1 MVDEGAGAIS
11 LALLYF
17 VEGTVTLIVHFI
29 VWDCIFPE
37 KTVFYKTDEET
48 HEYISEH
55 RRKRGAHY
63 ENCNSGSRQP
73 GTGYGIY
80 PI

>member
-1 MVDEGAGAIS
+1 MTTDCYRNMFYAAF
-11 LALLYF
+11 ALLYF
-17 VEGTVTLIVHFI
+17 G
-29 VWDCIFPE
+29 DCIFPE

-48 HEYISEH
+48 HDYISEH
-55 RRKRGAHY
+55 RRKRGALY

>member
-1 MVDEGAGAIS
+1 MS
-11 LALLYF
+11 KFLKF
-17 VEGTVTLIVHFI
+17 IVHFI

-48 HEYISEH
+48 HDYINEH

-80 PI
+80 SI